1 MEKVIEEYNSS
12 DMGDGHR
19 ATVIKVIGVG
29 GAGGNALNTM
39 VRKMGDSDVEFI
51 AANTDQTG
59 RRHASRGWFPGG

>member
-51 AANTDQTG
+51 AANT
-59 RRHASRGWFPGG
+59 